1 MERFAKICSALN
13 DSVRL
18 IRKIQIIGGAS
29 PEGGGLL
36 NGRLSEKRAEVLWR
50 YISPY
55 IKIPVLEK
63 DFHFSGSDWNGLITM
78 VRADVNVPERE
89 DVLVCWRRSSVWKTR
104 TALIWGEN

>member
-50 YISPY
+50 YISPCLLY
-55 IKIPVLEK
+55 TSPPLPPAVEKVVLAFGVDQGEGQLSAK
-63 DFHFSGSDWNGLITM
+63 PESVSYTHL
-78 VRADVNVPERE
+78 DVYKRQAVSLP
-89 DVLVCWRRSSVWKTR
+89 
-104 TALIWGEN
+104 

>member
-1 MERFAKICSALN
+1 M
-13 DSVRL
+13 
-18 IRKIQIIGGAS
+18 
-29 PEGGGLL
+29 

-89 DVLVCWRRSSVWKTR
+89 DVLVCWRRSYVWKPGQPY
-104 TALIWGEN
+104 WGGELKRLKGGGHTHICINSIFRNFVRRW

>member
-55 IKIPVLEK
+55 IKIPVLER

-89 DVLVCWRRSSVWKTR
+89 DVLRLLEKIDHYQS
-104 TALIWGEN
+104 

>member
-36 NGRLSEKRAEVLWR
+36 NGRLSENEQRFCGGI
-50 YISPY
+50 Y
-55 IKIPVLEK
+55 
-63 DFHFSGSDWNGLITM
+63 HLI
-78 VRADVNVPERE
+78 
-89 DVLVCWRRSSVWKTR
+89 
-104 TALIWGEN
+104 